1 MAKELPLRNEL
12 PESATWDL
20 TKIFA
25 SDTDWQTA
33 YDELNERLVNA
44 DFFAQMAINSG
55 KDLYNALQYGLGLMR
70 DLETLYVYAS
80 MKSDQDTA
88 TGWECRRYFCMLFF
102 LYFLCWEAL
111 DSPSSAY
118 WGFAWII

>member
-1 MAKELPLRNEL
+1 MMAKELPLRNEL

-44 DFFAQMAINSG
+44 DFFAQCVIWKRCM
-55 KDLYNALQYGLGLMR
+55 
-70 DLETLYVYAS
+70 S
-80 MKSDQDTA
+80 MH
-88 TGWECRRYFCMLFF
+88 L
-102 LYFLCWEAL
+102 
-111 DSPSSAY
+111 
-118 WGFAWII
+118 